1 MNRLDKHDN
10 QQEIRYTDLGT
21 SGFLLGFLV
30 AVCTICLIA
39 KALPDLLTKE
49 VWQAEATIQNID
61 YYAPSQGETF
71 ATYIVEYEGTT
82 YTLPSV
88 VVSNTSQ
95 FDAGDS
101 VPVKC
106 TLYTN
111 DYLDL
116 ELVITP

>member
-1 MNRLDKHDN
+1 MDRLDKHDN
-10 QQEIRYTDLGT
+10 QQEMRYNDLGT

-30 AVCTICLIA
+30 AVCTICLII

-49 VWQAEATIQNID
+49 VWQAEATIQGID
-61 YYAPSQGETF
+61 YYAPSRGKTF
-71 ATYIVEYEGTT
+71 ATYIVEYEGAI
-82 YTLPSV
+82 YTLQSV

-95 FDAGDS
+95 FTAGDS

-116 ELVITP
+116 ELVTTP

>member
-10 QQEIRYTDLGT
+10 QQEMRYTGIDT
-21 SGFLLGFLV
+21 SGFLLVFLV
-30 AVCTICLIA
+30 AVYVICLGI

-49 VWQAEATIQNID
+49 VWQAEAIVRDID
-61 YYAPSQGETF
+61 YYAPSRGETF

-88 VVSNTSQ
+88 VVNNTSQ
-95 FDAGDS
+95 FAAGDS
-101 VPVKC
+101 IPVKC
-106 TLYTN
+106 TLYKN
-111 DYLDL
+111 NYIDL

>member
-1 MNRLDKHDN
+1 MNRLDKHNN
-10 QQEIRYTDLGT
+10 QQEMRYTGLGT

-30 AVCTICLIA
+30 VVCTICLII

-61 YYAPSQGETF
+61 YYAPSRGETF
-71 ATYIVEYEGTT
+71 ATYIVEYEGAI

-88 VVSNTSQ
+88 VVNNTSQ

-106 TLYTN
+106 TLYMN

-116 ELVITP
+116 ELDVIA